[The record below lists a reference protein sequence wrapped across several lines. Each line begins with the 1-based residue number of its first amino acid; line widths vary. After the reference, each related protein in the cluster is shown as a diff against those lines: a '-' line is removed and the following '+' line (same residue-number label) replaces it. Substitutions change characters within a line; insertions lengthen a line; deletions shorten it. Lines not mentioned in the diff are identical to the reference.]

1 MTVTTSLSRMRMIY
15 SINLKL
21 RPNVLLGRNRLYSFV
36 FLPGGH
42 SAPDM
47 PLLFIQVQYLP
58 HLSIKSGIILRK
70 TLLQVLMDGGFGDA
84 KVFCGSADSCA
95 VFDDVHSQF
104 AGSLLDGI
112 YHGIPSDAVCCQ
124 QTLCKCIEGYAPLDR
139 FTARQ
144 YNTNKKKFTSY
155 LLDFFVCILYND
167 VIARKKGRTHM
178 NIDSKTL
185 RRILLQVFLGVAGC
199 ILLYWLLHE
208 TERVKSVWN
217 FIIKIISPFIIG
229 SGLAFVLNVP
239 MRGIERWFGKVKKKS
254 LRRSVSI
261 VLTFVFLGLVL
272 YIVFRLLLPQ
282 IIETIQNLVE
292 RLPIFLNDIY
302 DRFNSFLAD
311 HPQAM
316 EWLSENTKFE
326 EINWSEYIQKAVGLA
341 SESVTVIVSSVFGM
355 IGTLFTGIFNAVIAL
370 VFCIYCLARKEILAR
385 QFRRMAYSFL
395 PERFCDKSVRILRL
409 TNATFSNFISG
420 QCVEACILGSLFA
433 IAMSIFRMPYIPLI
447 CVLIAVTALI
457 PIVGAFVGC
466 VLGAFFILVND
477 PLQAVWFVIMF
488 LALQQFENN
497 VIYPKV
503 VGKSVGLPGMWVLLA
518 VTVGGELF
526 GVAGMLLMIPLVSVL
541 YSLLREI
548 TAKRLDTRCIDNSK
562 LQDQPSPVRNRL
574 VDSHKRAKEKRLF
587 RKKSAEVKKAR
598 VEGENNEN

>member
-1 MTVTTSLSRMRMIY
+1 
-15 SINLKL
+15 
-21 RPNVLLGRNRLYSFV
+21 
-36 FLPGGH
+36 
-42 SAPDM
+42 
-47 PLLFIQVQYLP
+47 
-58 HLSIKSGIILRK
+58 
-70 TLLQVLMDGGFGDA
+70 
-84 KVFCGSADSCA
+84 
-95 VFDDVHSQF
+95 
-104 AGSLLDGI
+104 
-112 YHGIPSDAVCCQ
+112 
-124 QTLCKCIEGYAPLDR
+124 
-139 FTARQ
+139 
-144 YNTNKKKFTSY
+144 
-155 LLDFFVCILYND
+155 
-167 VIARKKGRTHM
+167 
-178 NIDSKTL
+178 
-185 RRILLQVFLGVAGC
+185 
-199 ILLYWLLHE
+199 
-208 TERVKSVWN
+208 
-217 FIIKIISPFIIG
+217 
-229 SGLAFVLNVP
+229 
-239 MRGIERWFGKVKKKS
+239 
-254 LRRSVSI
+254 
-261 VLTFVFLGLVL
+261 
-272 YIVFRLLLPQ
+272 
-282 IIETIQNLVE
+282 
-292 RLPIFLNDIY
+292 
-302 DRFNSFLAD
+302 
-311 HPQAM
+311 
-316 EWLSENTKFE
+316 
-326 EINWSEYIQKAVGLA
+326 
-341 SESVTVIVSSVFGM
+341 
-355 IGTLFTGIFNAVIAL
+355 
-370 VFCIYCLARKEILAR
+370 LARKEILAR
-385 QFRRMAYSFL
+385 QFRRLAYSFL

-598 VEGENNEN
+598 VEGETSEEVVINGLYSGSNSIADVAAVLQSEMPFIPLCYKTGVLFYSDSIENVKNSSASDIYFSIESYIVK